1 LISGFVGG
9 NATGGFDVGGF
20 TDLLSGLIANGSN
33 GIDLGG
39 LLGNLNLGSDL
50 DLGGMIEGISSASNG
65 FDLGSIAEGVG
76 QLVGSGS
83 SIELPDLGDLVQ
95 GVGTTDSNIDLS
107 ALLPGIKDTIQ
118 NIGSGGS
125 SSGFDF
131 GSLLNNFTKN
141 IDIDQTNPWG

>member
-1 LISGFVGG
+1 M
-9 NATGGFDVGGF
+9 
-20 TDLLSGLIANGSN
+20 
-33 GIDLGG
+33 
-39 LLGNLNLGSDL
+39 GNLNLGSDL
-50 DLGGMIEGISSASNG
+50 DLGDMIEGISSASNG
-65 FDLGSIAEGVG
+65 FDLGSIVEGVG

-83 SIELPDLGDLVQ
+83 SIELPDLGDLIQ
-95 GVGTTDSNIDLS
+95 GVGATDSNIDLS